1 MKNNFESFKECLQ
14 EKIERQVNNVTVEI
28 TQQQIKKII
37 QNIEKV
43 MIGKNEVARLCIV
56 ALLAEGHV
64 LLEDVP
70 GVGKTMMVKA
80 LSKSVNAEFKRIQFT
95 PDLLPSDVVGV
106 SIYNPKEMEFTF
118 RPGPIM
124 GNIILADEINRTSPK
139 TQSALLEAMEE
150 HSVTIDGVTLDM
162 EKPFFVMATQNPI
175 EYEGTYPLP
184 EAQLDR
190 FLLKLEMGYP
200 TVEEEV
206 EMLTLSQK
214 ASPIDEL
221 QPMISLDDLR
231 SLQDHVKD
239 VFVEEAM
246 KQYIV
251 ELANKTRMHQQ
262 VQLGASPRAAIALLK
277 ASKALA
283 FISGRDFVLPDD
295 VQYLAPFVFCHRLIL
310 KSESKYQG
318 ITADEIMENI
328 LSSVHVPVK
337 RAVK

>member
-1 MKNNFESFKECLQ
+1 M
-14 EKIERQVNNVTVEI
+14 TVEI

-43 MIGKNEVARLCIV
+43 MIGKTEVVRLCLV

-80 LSKSVNAEFKRIQFT
+80 LSRSMNAEFKRIQFT

-150 HSVTIDGVTLDM
+150 HSVTIDGVTLNM

-200 TVEEEV
+200 SPEEEV
-206 EMLTLSQK
+206 EMLTRSQK
-214 ASPIDEL
+214 TPPIEDL
-221 QPMISLDDLR
+221 QPVISLDDLKN
-231 SLQDHVKD
+231 LQRQVKD
-239 VFVEEAM
+239 IFVEETV

-251 ELANKTRMHQQ
+251 ELASKTRSHPQ
-262 VQLGASPRAAIALLK
+262 VQLGVSPRASIALLK
-277 ASKALA
+277 ASQALA
-283 FISGRDFVLPDD
+283 FLSGRDFVLPDD
-295 VQYLAPFVFCHRLIL
+295 VQYMAPYVFCHRLIL
-310 KSESKYQG
+310 NSEAKYRG
-318 ITADEIMENI
+318 ATAEKIIETMLTRI
-328 LSSVHVPVK
+328 RVPVK

>member
-1 MKNNFESFKECLQ
+1 M
-14 EKIERQVNNVTVEI
+14 TVEI
-28 TQQQIKKII
+28 TQKHIKKII

-43 MIGKNEVARLCIV
+43 MIGKSGVARLCLV

-95 PDLLPSDVVGV
+95 PDLLPSDVLGV

-124 GNIILADEINRTSPK
+124 GNIILADEINRTSPR

-150 HSVTIDGVTLDM
+150 HSVTIDGVTLEM

-200 TVEEEV
+200 SEGEEV

-214 ASPIDEL
+214 TSPIDEL
-221 QPMISLDDLR
+221 QPVISLDDLR
-231 SLQDHVKD
+231 NLQDYVKD

-251 ELANKTRMHQQ
+251 ELANKTRVDSQ
-262 VQLGASPRAAIALLK
+262 VQLGVSPRASIALLK
-277 ASKALA
+277 ASQALA
-283 FISGRDFVLPDD
+283 FMSGRDFVLPDD
-295 VQYLAPFVFCHRLIL
+295 IQYLVPFVFGHRLIL
-310 KSESKYQG
+310 KPEAKYQG
-318 ITADEIMENI
+318 IKAGDILETI
-328 LSSVHVPVK
+328 LSNVHVPVK